1 MDGQGSYYH
10 VEKGKRKRYIACN
23 NPEAGEEDFDSAVKR
38 LKEEAGRRAEEMN
51 LLLKRNEE
59 EEKTEE
65 TGGDRRCPSFP
76 DGAEMGAEVG

>member
-59 EEKTEE
+59 EKRRKRLEE
-65 TGGDRRCPSFP
+65 IGDVRPFRM
-76 DGAEMGAEVG
+76 GREMGAEVG

>member
-1 MDGQGSYYH
+1 MW
-10 VEKGKRKRYIACN
+10 RKERGNDIS
-23 NPEAGEEDFDSAVKR
+23 PVIILRLVRKDFDSAVKR

-59 EEKTEE
+59 GEKTEE

-76 DGAEMGAEVG
+76 DGAEMGG